1 MNMKTSTKSLSLL
14 SVASFALTAVS
25 CSTYEEGPNSSL
37 VSKTNRLCREW
48 QIDKYNG
55 QPQEYNMTWEFEKD
69 GDMEMSYIYYGYTYS
84 YSRQWE
90 WSDNKRSI
98 KLRDNQGL
106 LLMELDVIRLTT
118 SEFWFED
125 DGNNLNEA
133 SAL

>member
-1 MNMKTSTKSLSLL
+1 MKTSTKPLSLL
-14 SVASFALTAVS
+14 GVASFALTAVS

-55 QPQEYNMTWEFEKD
+55 QPYPYNMTWEFEKD
-69 GDMEMSYIYYGYTYS
+69 GDLDMSYSYYGYTYS
-84 YSRQWE
+84 YNRQWE
-90 WSDNKRSI
+90 WSDNKSSI
-98 KLRDNQGL
+98 KLRDNQGNMV
-106 LLMELDVIRLTT
+106 MELDVMRLTT

-125 DGNNLNEA
+125 DSVSIEA

>member
-1 MNMKTSTKSLSLL
+1 MKTSTKSLSLL
-14 SVASFALTAVS
+14 GVASFALTAVS

-55 QPQEYNMTWEFEKD
+55 QPFPYNMTWEFEKD
-69 GDMEMSYIYYGYTYS
+69 GDMDMSYSYYGYTYS
-84 YSRQWE
+84 YNRQWE
-90 WSDNKRSI
+90 WSDNKSSI
-98 KLRDNQGL
+98 KLRDNQGNMV
-106 LLMELDVIRLTT
+106 MELDVIRLTT

-125 DGNNLNEA
+125 DSVSIEA

>member
-1 MNMKTSTKSLSLL
+1 MKTSTKSLSLL
-14 SVASFALTAVS
+14 GVASFALTAVS

-55 QPQEYNMTWEFEKD
+55 QPYPYNMTWEFEKD
-69 GDMEMSYIYYGYTYS
+69 GDMDMSYSYYGYTYS
-84 YSRQWE
+84 YNRQWE
-90 WSDNKRSI
+90 WSDNKSRI
-98 KLRDNQGL
+98 KLRDNQGNMI
-106 LLMELDVIRLTT
+106 MELDVMRLTT

-125 DGNNLNEA
+125 DNVSIEA

>member
-1 MNMKTSTKSLSLL
+1 MNTSTKSLSLFGL
-14 SVASFALTAVS
+14 ASFAFTAVS

-55 QPQEYNMTWEFEKD
+55 QPYPYNMTWEFEKD
-69 GDMEMSYIYYGYTYS
+69 GDMDMSYTYYGSTYS
-84 YSRQWE
+84 YNRQWE
-90 WSDNKRSI
+90 WSDNKSRI
-98 KLRDNQGL
+98 KLRDNQGNMV
-106 LLMELDVIRLTT
+106 MELDVMRLTT

-125 DGNNLNEA
+125 DSVSIEA